1 MRAATATLH
10 TRTNMNIERQDSNK
24 RMSKIVIHGDT
35 IYLSGQVGN
44 PGDDISAQTRTVL
57 AKVEQL
63 LDKAGSGPEHV
74 LQAVIWLS
82 DMRYFEAMNEIWDA
96 WLPEGSAPARACCEA
111 RLASPDLLVEI
122 TVTAALK

>member
-1 MRAATATLH
+1 MS
-10 TRTNMNIERQDSNK
+10 IERQDTNK

-35 IYLSGQVGN
+35 VYLSGQVGN

-96 WLPEGSAPARACCEA
+96 WLPDGSAPARACCEA
-111 RLASPDLLVEI
+111 RLASPDLFVEI
-122 TVTAALK
+122 TVTAARK